1 MRNLTQSE
9 SESGFTRLIKQE
21 KNTNISTTEGK
32 LVNEL
37 KVIKVS
43 KILNLDVT
51 TCVFEKSI
59 SDYSVGSF
67 SFSADEC
74 SLDTKH
80 LGGCLTLKNNKIVGL
95 SAGLEESV
103 KVEAGDDI
111 SQLFACQATADVNIK
126 KLFMYRTVDC
136 LILDGQ
142 QVSYWARLTLKGNKV
157 QIADIDIEKRFE
169 LDSEDQIEELERC
182 KGEGSMAFMSLHYQ

>member
-9 SESGFTRLIKQE
+9 SESGFTRLIAKE

-74 SLDTKH
+74 SLDSKH
-80 LGGCLTLKNNKIVGL
+80 LGGSLTLKNNKIVGL

-103 KVEAGDDI
+103 RVEAGDDI

-142 QVSYWARLTLKGNKV
+142 RASYWARLTLKGNKV
-157 QIADIDIEKRFE
+157 QIVDIDIEKRFE

-182 KGEGSMAFMSLHYQ
+182 KGDGSVPFMSLHYQ

>member
-1 MRNLTQSE
+1 M
-9 SESGFTRLIKQE
+9 IAKK
-21 KNTNISTTEGK
+21 KNTNISTTEGE

-43 KILNLDVT
+43 KILNLDVA

-67 SFSADEC
+67 FFSSDEC
-74 SLDTKH
+74 SLDSKH
-80 LGGCLTLKNNKIVGL
+80 LGGSIILKNKTIVGL

-103 KVEAGDDI
+103 KVKAGDDI

-136 LILDGQ
+136 LILDSQ
-142 QVSYWARLTLKGNKV
+142 RFSYWARLTLKGNKV
-157 QIADIDIEKRFE
+157 QIADIDMEKRFE
-169 LDSEDQIEELERC
+169 LDSEDQIEELERR
-182 KGEGSMAFMSLHYQ
+182 KDEGSMAFISLHCQ

>member
-9 SESGFTRLIKQE
+9 SESGFTRLIAQE

-74 SLDTKH
+74 SLDSKH
-80 LGGCLTLKNNKIVGL
+80 LGGSLTLKNNKIIRL

-103 KVEAGDDI
+103 KVETGDDI

-142 QVSYWARLTLKGNKV
+142 RTSYWARLTLKGNKV
-157 QIADIDIEKRFE
+157 QIVDIDIEKRFE

-182 KGEGSMAFMSLHYQ
+182 KGEGSVPFMSLHYQ

>member
-9 SESGFTRLIKQE
+9 SESGFTRLIAQE

-51 TCVFEKSI
+51 TCVFEKI
-59 SDYSVGSF
+59 ITDYSVGSF
-67 SFSADEC
+67 PFSADEC
-74 SLDTKH
+74 SLDSKH
-80 LGGCLTLKNNKIVGL
+80 LGGSITLKNNKIIGL

-136 LILDGQ
+136 LILDSQ
-142 QVSYWARLTLKGNKV
+142 RLSYWARLTLKGNKV

-182 KGEGSMAFMSLHYQ
+182 KGEGSMTFMSLHCQ

>member
-9 SESGFTRLIKQE
+9 SESGFTRLIAQE

-59 SDYSVGSF
+59 TDYSVGSF
-67 SFSADEC
+67 PFSADEC
-74 SLDTKH
+74 SLDSKH
-80 LGGCLTLKNNKIVGL
+80 LGGSITLKNNKIIGL

-111 SQLFACQATADVNIK
+111 SQLFACQATADVNI
-126 KLFMYRTVDC
+126 
-136 LILDGQ
+136 
-142 QVSYWARLTLKGNKV
+142 NK
-157 QIADIDIEKRFE
+157 
-169 LDSEDQIEELERC
+169 
-182 KGEGSMAFMSLHYQ
+182 